1 MCIAVCIHITY
12 IYIYIYIHGLNYIE
26 IIFLNINLFLVHGI
40 CMKTL
45 DFIVQL
51 TDEIQDFYLL
61 YLKCIHLCIQTL
73 INDFS
78 GFNGTLV
85 TKIQYS
91 LQEIL

>member
-1 MCIAVCIHITY
+1 
-12 IYIYIYIHGLNYIE
+12 
-26 IIFLNINLFLVHGI
+26 
-40 CMKTL
+40 MKTL